1 MANTLTISPSV
12 SSFRLTSTRNYA
24 GSITSGGY
32 TWTLKSG
39 PSSAYKDITFNL
51 SSIPAGKGIA
61 SATLTWSISTWADS
75 GIDSG
80 YGSGY
85 ASVFPGAQSSQF
97 GVSAAQGSTSMTT
110 KVEDALSSGTFT
122 VRFYYKPHAPSVYY
136 DTDNTH
142 YGYNSC
148 SAYADFSNIS
158 LSVAYTD
165 ISNNPP
171 SILVGVSGV
180 AKEVK
185 EWYVGV
191 GGVAKKVVEAYIGD
205 DSGKARKI
213 YPGLNAS
220 YLRVGDTVLINEKGT
235 GTAEWIVMG
244 QGHYSSSTVALM
256 RKKLITT
263 GKYSSKDTSSSTN
276 RYYVNETLDTYLN
289 TEWYNALQSSFRS
302 KLVSTTINCQPV
314 SSGAADVQVARY
326 VWAPALCEVMTGV
339 TGAISSEG
347 TIFPY
352 FSEYATSVSDRIAYR
367 EDTGAAWMWYT
378 RSVITGM
385 TGYVAGIANNGNK
398 TNTSSSPSGSS
409 NFGGYRPVICISKTA
424 SVIQNSSSNYTLQL

>member
-1 MANTLTISPSV
+1 M
-12 SSFRLTSTRNYA
+12 
-24 GSITSGGY
+24 
-32 TWTLKSG
+32 
-39 PSSAYKDITFNL
+39 
-51 SSIPAGKGIA
+51 
-61 SATLTWSISTWADS
+61 
-75 GIDSG
+75 
-80 YGSGY
+80 
-85 ASVFPGAQSSQF
+85 
-97 GVSAAQGSTSMTT
+97 
-110 KVEDALSSGTFT
+110 
-122 VRFYYKPHAPSVYY
+122 
-136 DTDNTH
+136 
-142 YGYNSC
+142 
-148 SAYADFSNIS
+148 
-158 LSVAYTD
+158 
-165 ISNNPP
+165 SNNPP

-314 SSGAADVQVARY
+314 SSGAADV
-326 VWAPALCEVMTGV
+326 
-339 TGAISSEG
+339 
-347 TIFPY
+347 
-352 FSEYATSVSDRIAYR
+352 
-367 EDTGAAWMWYT
+367 
-378 RSVITGM
+378 
-385 TGYVAGIANNGNK
+385 
-398 TNTSSSPSGSS
+398 
-409 NFGGYRPVICISKTA
+409 
-424 SVIQNSSSNYTLQL
+424 